1 MNTIKI
7 LINGANGKM
16 GRVTVA
22 AITAEKDLRLVAT
35 TSRNDDLLSAI
46 QKHKPDIVI
55 DWTIP
60 SAVFENT
67 QKIHN
72 LV

>member
-35 TSRNDDLLSAI
+35 TLKML
-46 QKHKPDIVI
+46 
-55 DWTIP
+55 TY
-60 SAVFENT
+60 
-67 QKIHN
+67 
-72 LV
+72 